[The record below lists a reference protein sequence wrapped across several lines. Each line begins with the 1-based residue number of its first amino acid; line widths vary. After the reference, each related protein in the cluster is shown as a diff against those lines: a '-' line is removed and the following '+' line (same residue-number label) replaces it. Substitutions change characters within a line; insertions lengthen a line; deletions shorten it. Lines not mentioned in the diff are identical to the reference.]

1 MPCVFNL
8 HHVFELINNRFNE
21 DKKSSMRSKRNKAAF
36 SDTYI
41 QKLLGLIS

>member
-1 MPCVFNL
+1 L
-8 HHVFELINNRFNE
+8 DQ

-41 QKLLGLIS
+41 LKLLGLAS